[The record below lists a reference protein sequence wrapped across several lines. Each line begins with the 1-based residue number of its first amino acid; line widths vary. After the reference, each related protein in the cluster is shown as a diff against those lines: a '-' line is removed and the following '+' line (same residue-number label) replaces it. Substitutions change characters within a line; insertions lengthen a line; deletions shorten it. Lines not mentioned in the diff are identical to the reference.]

1 MKLRTKLDQI
11 SSEIYEY
18 QLNEDS
24 NKEDVSTAGYVAK
37 TLSIRSSCIHCK
49 EKLVLD
55 DEGNKPDPGIINE
68 SVRKKLNKVF
78 QKRSSKKE

>member
-1 MKLRTKLDQI
+1 MSL
-11 SSEIYEY
+11 
-18 QLNEDS
+18 
-24 NKEDVSTAGYVAK
+24 AGLVVQ
-37 TLSIRSSCIHCK
+37 TLSMRSSCIHCK